1 MGRFL
6 GRALVQVV
14 MAAAVLG
21 FWEWCIWFFQIEP
34 YLLPRPLDVARALW
48 VGLVDG
54 LFYPHIAATLSATAT
69 GYLVGC
75 AFALAAGII
84 VAEFESVGRVL
95 HPYIVALQAMPKVAL
110 APLVVVWFGF
120 GMASKVALVAMISF
134 FPVFVNVIAGIRS
147 TNPDLINLYRA
158 FSASRFSTL
167 IHVKLP
173 SAAGAIFAGLQIAV
187 VLALIGAVVAE
198 FVASTAGLGNIIQ
211 AAGVNLNVPIMF
223 AAIIILSAIGV
234 ISSQILRVL
243 NERIVFWEG
252 SRRSAPTNE

>member
-1 MGRFL
+1 MNRFL
-6 GRALVQVV
+6 GRAFVQLA
-14 MAAAVLG
+14 MAAAVIG
-21 FWEWCIWFFQIEP
+21 FWQWSIWFFAIPP
-34 YLLPRPLDVARALW
+34 YLLPQPLDVLRALKI
-48 VGLVDG
+48 GLIDG

-75 AFALAAGII
+75 AFALVTGII
-84 VAEFESVGRVL
+84 VAEFQSVGRVL

-158 FSASRFSTL
+158 FSAGRLSTL
-167 IHVKLP
+167 INVKLP

-198 FVASTAGLGNIIQ
+198 FVASTAGLGNLIQ

-234 ISSQILRVL
+234 ISSQLLRAL
-243 NERIVFWEG
+243 NERVVFWEG
-252 SRRSAPTNE
+252 GRRSATTDE